1 MFKKYIVF
9 FVLTCTY
16 FLITSNTFSA
26 SIKKDSKLPEDK
38 RDYKSLQDNCG
49 KQCEALFQK
58 LYYVDNKSF
67 PHIDKSFNYKHHYN
81 KKLNKCFILIIET
94 GKNNSYMRMKLTDIH
109 KRDTNY
115 GLFSTMGSEI
125 RFCSF
130 LNKKCES
137 EEEWNS
143 LIKPYM
149 EE

>member
-1 MFKKYIVF
+1 MSKKYIVIF
-9 FVLTCTY
+9 ILTCLF
-16 FLITSNTFSA
+16 FLLSSNTYSS
-26 SIKKDSKLPEDK
+26 SIKKGSKLPQDK
-38 RDYKSLQDNCG
+38 RDYKLLQDNCG
-49 KQCEALFQK
+49 KECEELFQK
-58 LYYVDNKSF
+58 KYYVDNKSF
-67 PHIDKSFNYKHHYN
+67 PHINKSFSYKHHYN

-94 GKNNSYMRMKLTDIH
+94 GKNNSHKRMKLIDIH

-115 GLFSTMGSEI
+115 GLFSTIGEDI

-130 LNKKCES
+130 LNKTCKS